1 MRGLYLAEGAMLVQ
15 QAQLQVV
22 SNNLANLRTTGFKR
36 DHAVETSFAEW
47 MIHELRPAPGYP
59 RGVLPAF
66 PRGGMLRPL
75 GTAAHNV
82 ATQET
87 QTGFFQGPLEITER
101 SLDFALVGNGFFQV
115 QGEDGVLYTRNGRF
129 VLNEEGSLVTIDGF
143 PVLGQGGPIE
153 LGSDEVTTLPDGTLI
168 VDGEVVDTLDII
180 VFAADALLEK
190 FGYNYFTAEDA
201 EEGEPDFEVL
211 GGFLEGSNVSL
222 IREMT
227 ALMQVRRT
235 YEAAQ
240 KIMITYDQ
248 LLDKAAN
255 ELGSTAR

>member
-15 QAQLQVV
+15 QAQLQVI

-47 MIHELRPAPGYP
+47 MIHELRPAPGVAA
-59 RGVLPAF
+59 RGTLHPV
-66 PRGGMLRPL
+66 GS
-75 GTAAHNV
+75 AAHNV

-87 QTGFFQGPLEITER
+87 VTSFFQGPLEVTDR

-115 QGEDGVLYTRNGRF
+115 QGQDGVLYTRNGRF
-129 VLNEEGSLVTIDGF
+129 NINEEGTLVTAEGYE
-143 PVLGQGGPIE
+143 VLGDGGPLQLNSE
-153 LGSDEVTTLPDGTLI
+153 DVRALPDGSLF
-168 VDGEVVDTLDII
+168 VDGAQVGTLQIA
-180 VFAADALLEK
+180 VFGPDALMEK
-190 FGYNYFTAEDA
+190 FGYNYFTTEAAED
-201 EEGEPDFEVL
+201 GEADYEVL
-211 GGFLEGSNVSL
+211 NGFLEGSNVSL

-227 ALMQVRRT
+227 AMMTVRRT

-248 LLDKAAN
+248 ILNKAAN
-255 ELGSTAR
+255 DLGTSV

>member
-15 QAQLQVV
+15 QAQLQVI

-47 MIHELRPAPGYP
+47 MIHELRPAPGS
-59 RGVLPAF
+59 GK
-66 PRGGMLRPL
+66 GGTLHPI

-87 QTGFFQGPLEITER
+87 ITSLVQGPLEVTNR
-101 SLDFALVGNGFFQV
+101 DLDLALFGNGFFQV
-115 QGEDGVLYTRNGRF
+115 QGEEGILYTRNGRF
-129 VLNEEGSLVTIDGF
+129 NLTEEGVLVTIEGYE
-143 PVLGQGGPIE
+143 VQGEGGAIQ
-153 LGSDEVTTLPDGTLI
+153 LNSDQVDVMPDGSI
-168 VDGEVVDTLDII
+168 YVDGAQVAVLDIA
-180 VFAADALLEK
+180 VFAPDTQLEK
-190 FGYNYFTAEDA
+190 FGYNYFTTDAAPDGEEDY
-201 EEGEPDFEVL
+201 EVVN
-211 GGFLEGSNVSL
+211 GYLEGSNANL

-227 ALMQVRRT
+227 ALMTVRRT

-240 KIMITYDQ
+240 KMMITYDQ

-255 ELGSTAR
+255 ELGTSV